1 MIYLD
6 NSATTKPYPEVL
18 TLYTTISSQYF
29 GNPSSLHS
37 LGMQAEQILNHAR
50 KKIAHFLSCQKEQLV
65 FTSGGTEANV
75 FAIKGIVTKE
85 KAAHIITTTV
95 EHASVYET
103 IRHLEEVG
111 HEVTYLQGDAFGRV
125 TVEQVKGAIKK
136 NTVLVSIGHVQG
148 ELGTIQPIQ
157 ELAEMLSAY
166 PRIQFHV
173 DAVQS
178 LLKVSIGSLAK
189 IDLMTLSSHKI
200 HGTNGT
206 GLLYVKNPSLVK
218 SLLHGGGQE
227 QSLRPGS
234 EHVAGIACFAKAL
247 EMGATV
253 AEKEQGRL
261 LSLRNRLVHE
271 LEQLP
276 GVFINSAIDTS
287 APHICNIS
295 ISKIKAEVLVQSLS
309 QEKIY
314 VSTQSACSTK
324 TGAPSRILLGAG
336 HDRERAETAIR
347 ISMSFLTTEKEVTTC
362 IEALK
367 RLVPKLQEVT

>member
-37 LGMQAEQILNHAR
+37 VGMEAEQVLNHAR
-50 KKIAHFLSCQKEQLV
+50 KKIAHFLSCQKEQLL

-75 FAIKGIVTKE
+75 LAIKGIVTKE
-85 KAAHIITTTV
+85 KSAHMITTTV

-103 IRHLEEVG
+103 VRQLEDAG

-125 TVEQVKGAIKK
+125 TVEQVKDAIKK

-178 LLKVSIGSLAK
+178 LLKVPIGSLSN

-206 GLLYVKNPSLVK
+206 GLLYAKNPSLVK
-218 SLLHGGGQE
+218 PILYGGGQE

-247 EMGATV
+247 EMGASV
-253 AEKEQGRL
+253 ANKEQERL
-261 LSLRNRLVHE
+261 LSLRKLVIHE
-271 LEQLP
+271 LEQIK
-276 GVFINSAIDTS
+276 GVFINSPVSNS
-287 APHICNIS
+287 APHILNVS
-295 ISKIKAEVLVQSLS
+295 IPAVKAEVLVQSLS

-324 TGAPSRILLGAG
+324 TGVPSRILLGAG
-336 HDRERAETAIR
+336 HDRQRAETAIR
-347 ISMSFLTTEKEVTTC
+347 ISLSFLTTEEEMTTC
-362 IEALK
+362 IKALK